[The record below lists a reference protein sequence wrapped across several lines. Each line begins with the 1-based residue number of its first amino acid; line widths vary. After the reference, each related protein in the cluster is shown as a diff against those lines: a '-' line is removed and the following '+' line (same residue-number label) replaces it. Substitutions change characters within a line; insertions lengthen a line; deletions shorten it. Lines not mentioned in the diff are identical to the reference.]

1 MGPEVRALGED
12 DLRASHALFLRSLLV
27 EPAKD
32 AEWEVLARSYQP
44 GRTFGAYLD
53 GTLAG
58 TAMTWGSTLRV
69 PGGADLP
76 TGMLT
81 RVGVRAD
88 FRRRGL
94 LTALMRATL
103 ADSVERGEVFSTL
116 HASEPVIYGRYGYGV
131 ATRAPRVAVRTGVP
145 FAPTAPAGGRVRFI
159 ERDEA
164 VAVLPDLYARVG
176 RSRPGSLARPA
187 QWWPV
192 AIERPSDDLRFII
205 HAGPDG
211 DDGFAVFST
220 VDESANGPRL
230 DALNLIGADD
240 NAVAGLWRFL
250 LSIDLAAEV
259 SVWARPPDE
268 LVRALFTDPRAVTDE
283 TLNDDLWLRVVDVPR
298 ALAERTWAAPVVI
311 KVNDPLLPD
320 NTGVYS
326 VSESGVRRGPAEPD
340 VEVDADVLA
349 RLYLGTWSAT
359 ALSAVGRLRARS
371 PEAAARADRAFRLP
385 RPAWCGTYF

>member
-1 MGPEVRALGED
+1 MGPEVRPLGED
-12 DLRASHALFLRSLLV
+12 DLRASYELFLRSLLV
-27 EPAKD
+27 NPVKD
-32 AEWEVLARSYQP
+32 AEWEVLVRSYQP
-44 GRTFGAYLD
+44 GRAFGAYLD

-58 TAMTWGSTLRV
+58 TAMTWGSALRV

-76 TGMLT
+76 TAMLT

-116 HASEPVIYGRYGYGV
+116 HASEPVIYGRFGYGV

-145 FAPTAPAGGRVRFI
+145 FAPTAPTGGRVRLV
-159 ERDEA
+159 EQDEA

-176 RSRPGSLARPA
+176 RTRPGALARPA
-187 QWWPV
+187 QWWRT
-192 AIERPSDDLRFII
+192 ALERPTDDLRFVI

-220 VDESANGPRL
+220 VRDNPDGPRL
-230 DALNLIGADD
+230 DVPNLVAADD

-259 SVWARPPDE
+259 STWARPPDE
-268 LVRALFTDPRAVTDE
+268 LVRALFTDPRAITDE

-298 ALAERTWAAPVVI
+298 ALAERTWAGPTVI
-311 KVNDPLLPD
+311 KVNDPLLPA
-320 NTGVYS
+320 NAGVYT
-326 VSESGVRRGPAEPD
+326 VSESGVHQGPADPD

-349 RLYLGTWSAT
+349 RLYLGEWSAT
-359 ALSAVGRLRARS
+359 ALAAVGRLRARS